1 MLYQEDYILRMI
13 QMLTRVLSRMF
24 FGKDTVSYPMPDET
38 AQGQDDPL
46 HLRLL
51 DLLASLQ
58 FNEAEN
64 LLFERVES
72 GNLQHLAIALD
83 FYARL
88 NALDDKVLTSGGFTR
103 EEVYQG
109 LQDIARRFGV
119 ESESP

>member
-13 QMLTRVLSRMF
+13 QMLTRVLSRLF
-24 FGKDTVSYPMPDET
+24 FGKDNFAYPIPDET
-38 AQGQDDPL
+38 AKGQDDPL

-51 DLLASLQ
+51 DLLAERR

-64 LLFERVES
+64 LLFERVEP

-88 NALDDKVLTSGGFTR
+88 SALDDQTLASGNFSKQ
-103 EEVYQG
+103 EAYEG
-109 LQDIARRFGV
+109 LQDIARHFGV
-119 ESESP
+119 EP